1 MTLCGGLGIIH
12 TDGRYVSGHGG
23 AMRQAK
29 KGAIRRQEF
38 LDAALALFQ
47 RQGYE
52 RTTLNDILDRVGVS
66 KGAFYHYFAAK
77 EDVLEA
83 LALREVERKL
93 EITRAIVADPALTAL
108 DKLNRIIARSKEHNL
123 AHLGERLQLFAATE
137 AGENLKLRERMQ
149 RESVRLGAP
158 LLQKLIEQ
166 GVAEGAM
173 RVRFPAEAA
182 RFYLEMMNAFKQ
194 DLGRALLAGGDGP
207 GSRES
212 IRRSLLFHQEMLEK
226 SLGVEE
232 GGIAFAAVMGD
243 SLETQGGGE

>member
-1 MTLCGGLGIIH
+1 
-12 TDGRYVSGHGG
+12 
-23 AMRQAK
+23 MRQAK
-29 KGAIRRQEF
+29 KGEIRRQEF

-93 EITRAIVADPALTAL
+93 EITRAIVGDSSLSALE
-108 DKLNRIIARSKEHNL
+108 KLNRIIARSQEYNL
-123 AHLGERLQLFAATE
+123 AHLDGRLQLFAATE
-137 AGENLKLRERMQ
+137 AEENLKLRERMQ
-149 RESVRLGAP
+149 QESVRLGAP
-158 LLQKLIEQ
+158 LLQRLIEQ
-166 GVAEGAM
+166 GVAEGTM

-182 RFYLEMMNAFKQ
+182 RFYIEVMNAFKQ
-194 DLGRALLAGGDGP
+194 NLARVLLADGDEP

-212 IRRSLLFHQEMLEK
+212 IRRSLLFHQETLEK
-226 SLGVEE
+226 LLGVEE
-232 GGIAFAAVMGD
+232 GGIALAKGMGE
-243 SLETQGGGE
+243 SLERQGGGE